1 MTRKCI
7 ALLLSLLMLISVSP
21 AFAALDAGTVELYSQ
36 KKEAIEIYDQ
46 IIADFSAEN
55 PDVKVVQ
62 TTTADGST
70 FLGRVA
76 SNDIPDIGGVFL
88 QSAYFNMMDEEY
100 FLDLSGEEFLT
111 KVSPEI
117 VTLASRN
124 GKNYVLPITMN
135 GYALYVNTD
144 IFTKHNLAVPTT
156 YDELIANCEAL
167 KAAGVNPIALPGKSA
182 GNLGQNYERL
192 LGGCVDHEAW
202 KISEAVAKGA
212 SHKDYPAFVEYIE
225 KWYALTR
232 YAGVD
237 PLSTTDDDCNRMF
250 ANGEVAMLFSG
261 TWGNSVFM
269 SLNPDLKYEGVVP
282 PTFSGVEPFT
292 CGTVDIALAI
302 GADSDNIEGAKKFL
316 NYFVSEGPA
325 QKFAEGDKNPNVVL
339 STSYEIPHMSAISA
353 AMQDGRFAL
362 IPSTYWPAGYRDEVQ
377 ILLQQL
383 LLDGDVNAF
392 IESMD
397 TMTVDFYADAE

>member
-7 ALLLSLLMLISVSP
+7 ALLLSLLMVISAVP

-36 KKEAIEIYDQ
+36 KKEAIEIYDS
-46 IIADFSAEN
+46 IIADFSAAN

-88 QSAYFNMMDEEY
+88 QSAYYNMMDEGY
-100 FLDLSGEEFLT
+100 FLDLSGEEFLSR
-111 KVSPEI
+111 VSPDI
-117 VTLASRN
+117 VALASHN

-135 GYALYVNTD
+135 GYTLYINTD
-144 IFTKHNLAVPTT
+144 IYAAHNLEIPTT
-156 YDELIANCEAL
+156 YEQLIANCEVL
-167 KAAGVNPIALPGKSA
+167 KAAGVNPFALPGKST

-202 KISEAVAKGA
+202 KIAEAVAEGA
-212 SHKDYPAFVEYIE
+212 SHKDFPAFVDYIE

-232 YAGVD
+232 FAGLD
-237 PLSTTDDDCNRMF
+237 PLSTDDDDCNRMF

-269 SLNPDLKYEGVVP
+269 NLNPDLKYEGVVP

-292 CGTVDIALAI
+292 CGTVDIALTI

-316 NYFVSEGPA
+316 EYFVSPEAA

-339 STSYEIPHMSAISA
+339 GTSYEIPHMSAISA

-362 IPSTYWPAGYRDEVQ
+362 IPSTYWPAGYRDEIQ
-377 ILLQQL
+377 IMLQQL

-392 IESMD
+392 IENLD